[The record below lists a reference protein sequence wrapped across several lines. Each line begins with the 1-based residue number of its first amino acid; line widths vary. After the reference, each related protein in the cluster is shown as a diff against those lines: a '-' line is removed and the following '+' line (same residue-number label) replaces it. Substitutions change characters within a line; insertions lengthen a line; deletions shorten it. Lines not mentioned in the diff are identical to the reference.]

1 MGDFF
6 MPWLIAGPGHKK
18 RLFITDPLAYLSLEI
33 TGIIEHHVILSG
45 FTR

>member
-6 MPWLIAGPGHKK
+6 TPWLIAGLGHKK
-18 RLFITDPLAYLSLEI
+18 RLFITNPPAYLSLEI
-33 TGIIEHHVILSG
+33 TGITEHHVILSG